1 LTEKY
6 PNSYEVRQV
15 RESTFSSDTKTKKKR
30 VLKVISPYSGTDASE
45 LSLTHC
51 RTSDRGGCYTLT
63 ESQIKKSI
71 PKYECLDIP
80 TIPQEDWDVTYMDG
94 NN

>member
-1 LTEKY
+1 M
-6 PNSYEVRQV
+6 
-15 RESTFSSDTKTKKKR
+15 
-30 VLKVISPYSGTDASE
+30 
-45 LSLTHC
+45 THC
-51 RTSDRGGCYTLT
+51 KSSERGGCYTLT
-63 ESQIKKSI
+63 ESQIKQSI